1 MGKGFNN
8 YMCKKFFHPASRDN
22 LKRVWIA
29 EQNDEA
35 KKRKESE
42 LKVCYFNFRFPKDHY
57 FYLQLVLAEQKLIEN
72 IYLIG

>member
-35 KKRKESE
+35 RKRKESE
-42 LKVCYFNFRFPKDHY
+42 LKVCYFNLRFP
-57 FYLQLVLAEQKLIEN
+57 
-72 IYLIG
+72 

>member
-29 EQNDEA
+29 EQKENTR
-35 KKRKESE
+35 KKSE
-42 LKVCYFNFRFPKDHY
+42 LNLEV
-57 FYLQLVLAEQKLIEN
+57 
-72 IYLIG
+72 IGMHK

>member
-35 KKRKESE
+35 RKRKENE
-42 LKVCYFNFRFPKDHY
+42 LRFTDKCSRSGRR
-57 FYLQLVLAEQKLIEN
+57 EQDLTS
-72 IYLIG
+72 

>member
-29 EQNDEA
+29 EQNEQSRKA
-35 KKRKESE
+35 KELS
-42 LKVCYFNFRFPKDHY
+42 LKVGY
-57 FYLQLVLAEQKLIEN
+57 VSI
-72 IYLIG
+72 